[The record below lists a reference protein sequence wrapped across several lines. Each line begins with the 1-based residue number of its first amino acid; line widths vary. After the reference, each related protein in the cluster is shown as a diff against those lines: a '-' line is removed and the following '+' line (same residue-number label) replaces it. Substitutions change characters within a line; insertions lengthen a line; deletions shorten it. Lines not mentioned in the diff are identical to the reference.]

1 MSIFLGVYKLNMVK
15 RCRCYQLY
23 ALCCLISGYLQTSWS
38 HFPTLQIG
46 LLCRALH
53 WNCKPQLTVLLNI
66 RQDAQNWFAERGL
79 ITSTVLTCSRLI
91 MEHVWL
97 CLVIGTLPSFLERS
111 SSPDGNFI
119 RNKTI
124 TLHVQCSSHGS
135 SPLLHF
141 SWSKFILNAHEH
153 RFALLVAWQYFM
165 QIFGGMK

>member
-91 MEHVWL
+91 TEHVWL
-97 CLVIGTLPSFLERS
+97 CLVIGTLPHLHSWRDPAAQMVTLLEIKLLLCMYS
-111 SSPDGNFI
+111 AVHMEAALCSISAGLNLFWMLINID
-119 RNKTI
+119 
-124 TLHVQCSSHGS
+124 LHC
-135 SPLLHF
+135 
-141 SWSKFILNAHEH
+141 W
-153 RFALLVAWQYFM
+153 
-165 QIFGGMK
+165 